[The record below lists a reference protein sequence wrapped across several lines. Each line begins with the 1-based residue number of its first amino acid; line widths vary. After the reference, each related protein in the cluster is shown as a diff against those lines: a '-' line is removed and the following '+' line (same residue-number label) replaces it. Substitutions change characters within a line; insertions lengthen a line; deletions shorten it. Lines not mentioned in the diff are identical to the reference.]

1 MALDPVPDFKNM
13 NTDELR
19 EGLSALNG
27 LIKDL
32 RIAQARE
39 NKRFVVTYSAG
50 TLATAV
56 TTMVFPPAA
65 LIMLTSTTMMNVDPM
80 AKALLLR
87 QVLRD
92 AEEMRRRYKTVWR
105 ARPGRSQFNLAA
117 RKAREAERKKQ
128 NRKFKFP
135 GFGK

>member
-13 NTDELR
+13 TPEELR
-19 EGLSALNG
+19 ENLSALNG

-39 NKRFVVTYSAG
+39 NKRFIRTYSAG

-56 TTMVFPPAA
+56 TSIVFPPAA
-65 LIMLTSTTMMNVDPM
+65 IIILTSSTMMNVDPM

-87 QVLRD
+87 QVLHD
-92 AEEMRRRYKTVWR
+92 AEEMRDKFKTVWR
-105 ARPGRSQFNLAA
+105 ARPGRKQFNLAA
-117 RKAREAERKKQ
+117 RRAREVERKKQ
-128 NRKFKFP
+128 NRWFKFP
-135 GFGK
+135 GF